1 MWSQLLRWL
10 EHKWPLLTCL
20 KHCIQYTLPLIF
32 FLSWCTQFFFFGEYV
47 YAVSQLHMAFSL
59 FASEALAILA
69 IPIVEE
75 SEDFL
80 AWHPDNR
87 GIFSV
92 KSAYKLHID
101 LLLKH
106 SSSAE
111 CSLGDNREWR
121 QKVWKQIWKLKCP
134 PKLQHFLWRFGHNSH
149 PLRMNIGRRGVELDT
164 RCVICNRLFEDGG
177 HLFLRCKEVKACWRV
192 LELEDVRTQLC
203 ACPSPLQL
211 LEKVFALLA
220 ETKLR
225 VIALLWCWCWWTER
239 NKVNHQERRLGV
251 EEFRFLILRLT
262 AEWKEHLEKEI
273 MVPARPTRCWLPPP
287 VDVIKI
293 NVDGSSLDNSNTGG
307 WGAIGRN
314 HTGEPVFAAC
324 GRIPAAAEALQT
336 ELLALIHVIPVAEQ
350 LGIGRVIIST
360 DCTKLKHAIETS
372 AYDLSRLG
380 PLFMQAKYL
389 CPGWVLSS
397 CKQSIF
403 VQAGS
408 SLHASK
414 VSHAH
419 GLINYSVE
427 YCPRACQLGITVAH
441 LPVYLK
447 TLHLLT
453 RLSKLLQL
461 TSLTVGLI
469 SRRQARYSSEK
480 LHHTTNRVEWTTS
493 TSQQAT
499 PSGS

>member
-1 MWSQLLRWL
+1 
-10 EHKWPLLTCL
+10 
-20 KHCIQYTLPLIF
+20 
-32 FLSWCTQFFFFGEYV
+32 
-47 YAVSQLHMAFSL
+47 
-59 FASEALAILA
+59 
-69 IPIVEE
+69 
-75 SEDFL
+75 
-80 AWHPDNR
+80 
-87 GIFSV
+87 
-92 KSAYKLHID
+92 
-101 LLLKH
+101 
-106 SSSAE
+106 
-111 CSLGDNREWR
+111 
-121 QKVWKQIWKLKCP
+121 
-134 PKLQHFLWRFGHNSH
+134 
-149 PLRMNIGRRGVELDT
+149 MNIGRRGVELDT

-211 LEKVFALLA
+211 LEKVFALPA

-225 VIALLWCWCWWTER
+225 VIALLWCWWTER

-293 NVDGSSLDNSNTGG
+293 NVDGSFLDNSNTGG

-389 CPGWVLSS
+389 MRMAFS
-397 CKQSIF
+397 
-403 VQAGS
+403 
-408 SLHASK
+408 
-414 VSHAH
+414 
-419 GLINYSVE
+419 NYSVE
-427 YCPRACQLGITVAH
+427 YCPRACNSPAHRLAALGGVLNHASQVWLHDFPPDVTTLVANDG
-441 LPVYLK
+441 
-447 TLHLLT
+447 
-453 RLSKLLQL
+453 
-461 TSLTVGLI
+461 VG
-469 SRRQARYSSEK
+469 
-480 LHHTTNRVEWTTS
+480 
-493 TSQQAT
+493 
-499 PSGS
+499 P